1 MSREE
6 QFKAITKKMRK
17 IIFRGKRKDNGEW
30 VEGSLYESNDNRL
43 YVIPKQ
49 TLWITKSDG
58 DTMRSVYGA
67 HDIIN
72 SSIGQFTGL
81 TDKNGKEI
89 YEGDKVKVSVKNKGL
104 PIDIFGKISWSDGD
118 LCYMIL
124 WLDGDSEPLYGWHN
138 KELEVIGNIHNI

>member
-1 MSREE
+1 
-6 QFKAITKKMRK
+6 MRK

-30 VEGSLYESNDNRL
+30 VYGW
-43 YVIPKQ
+43 YVNKAEAKHQIV
-49 TLWITKSDG
+49 TKEDV
-58 DTMRSVYGA
+58 MPISV
-67 HDIIN
+67 HPETV
-72 SSIGQFTGL
+72 GQFTGL

>member
-30 VEGSLYESNDNRL
+30 VYGW
-43 YVIPKQ
+43 YVNKAEAKHQIV
-49 TLWITKSDG
+49 TKEDV
-58 DTMRSVYGA
+58 MPISV
-67 HDIIN
+67 HPETV
-72 SSIGQFTGL
+72 GQFTGL

-138 KELEVIGNIHNI
+138 KELEVIGNIHDNKDLIE